1 MRTGRDRDRD
11 RERKPTASGSFHL
24 GDTLRLIEAHV
35 AALKSEV
42 SAAQG
47 KLRQRDDDFR
57 RGKKPERAPVIPGE
71 PTADELARLNCQ
83 LEARNAELQQ
93 RIEELAADSE
103 DRAASMGIASGEP
116 IQDDDIRLRQLL
128 VLKLQD
134 DFEDFLALESESP
147 DVVVPKHYRTV
158 LQHVFE
164 VLAAEGVLS
173 PPAPPSA

>member
-1 MRTGRDRDRD
+1 M
-11 RERKPTASGSFHL
+11 
-24 GDTLRLIEAHV
+24 
-35 AALKSEV
+35 
-42 SAAQG
+42 
-47 KLRQRDDDFR
+47 
-57 RGKKPERAPVIPGE
+57 IPGE
-71 PTADELARLNCQ
+71 PTADELARLNVQ

-93 RIEELAADSE
+93 RIEELAVDSE

-116 IQDDDIRLRQLL
+116 VQDDDVRLRQLL